1 MMGRLYVF
9 EGIDG
14 CGKTTQFHL
23 LCKALEKAGIEYR
36 TLDYPRY
43 GKPSCT
49 LVEQYLRGDFGKKP
63 GDVNAYTASAFFAV
77 DRAASFL
84 EDWGEYY
91 KSGGL
96 LIANRYTTSNVLH
109 QGAKMPQEEQ
119 LPFFKWLYEFE
130 FSQLGLPKPDAV
142 FYLDVPLEVSV
153 RQMRRRE
160 QLKNTKADIH
170 EQDNTYLAA
179 CRACGET
186 AVEHL
191 GWHRVQCV
199 KDGVM
204 LPPEEIHKEVWQE
217 VLKRQK

>member
-1 MMGRLYVF
+1 MGRLYVF

-14 CGKTTQFHL
+14 CGKTTQFRL
-23 LCKALEKAGIEYR
+23 LCAALEEAGIEYR

-43 GKPSCT
+43 GKPSCA

-84 EDWGEYY
+84 EDWGDYY
-91 KSGGL
+91 RKGGL

-109 QGAKMPQEEQ
+109 QGAKMPKEEQ
-119 LPFFKWLYEFE
+119 LPFFRWLYEFE
-130 FSQLGLPKPDAV
+130 FGQLGLPKPDAV

-153 RQMRRRE
+153 QQMRRRE

-170 EQDNTYLAA
+170 ERDNAYLAA

-191 GWHRVQCV
+191 GWHRVACTR
-199 KDGVM
+199 DGVM
-204 LPPEEIHKEVWQE
+204 MPPEEIHRE
-217 VLKRQK
+217 VLREVLARQK